1 LVGEKVAEELFS
13 KIEIILLE
21 DWFMYVIGTFILLSI
36 LLVGVSD
43 YIEIQS
49 RVIKKKVKKRLC
61 WLHSLLKKEIW
72 LIWIVMN

>member
-49 RVIKKKVKKRLC
+49 RVIKKK
-61 WLHSLLKKEIW
+61 LKKGC
-72 LIWIVMN
+72 VGCTAY

>member
-49 RVIKKKVKKRLC
+49 RVIKKK
-61 WLHSLLKKEIW
+61 LKKGC
-72 LIWIVMN
+72 VGYTAY